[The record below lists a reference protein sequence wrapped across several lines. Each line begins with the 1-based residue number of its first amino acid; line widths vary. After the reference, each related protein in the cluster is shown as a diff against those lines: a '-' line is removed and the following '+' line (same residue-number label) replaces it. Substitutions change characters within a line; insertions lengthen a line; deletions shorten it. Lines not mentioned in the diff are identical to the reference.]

1 MISCQSVDQNG
12 LWMSIDNEDQNY
24 SFFQIEND
32 SIFVKQII
40 EWNYW
45 IYNEEVKLPRTN
57 KFQFEN
63 DSLKA
68 TLSEHIDKI
77 LLYRN
82 DSLVQTINLKKMEKF
97 ESGLTL
103 DDLKECFKKKSWKYK
118 IGNTKR
124 ELNFINE
131 KISFD
136 IKDTV
141 SNTHLNY
148 FDIFKL
154 GTELFLIP
162 ETDRPTPIHIE
173 TFRQD
178 KIKGRCYF
186 YNESDEIDIILSE
199 LPKQI
204 KYLNGNWKTY
214 VDIDNEKVELELNFK
229 NSQMIENFK
238 MKKDTSEFQVLSD
251 NKHIS
256 IYNNT
261 QTPYKLRIDKISDE
275 QIEIRDYRRRNNNN
289 EILRYTKIE

>member
-1 MISCQSVDQNG
+1 
-12 LWMSIDNEDQNY
+12 MSTDNEDENY

-40 EWNYW
+40 GLNYW

-57 KFQFEN
+57 KYQFEN

-68 TLSEHIDKI
+68 TLTEHVDKI

-82 DSLVQTINLKKMEKF
+82 DSLVQTINLKKIDKY
-97 ESGLTL
+97 ESGITH

-118 IGNTKR
+118 IGNIER

-131 KISFD
+131 KTSFD
-136 IKDTV
+136 VKDTV
-141 SNTHLNY
+141 NNTHLNY

-162 ETDRPTPIHIE
+162 ETDRPIPIQIE
-173 TFRQD
+173 KIRLD
-178 KIKGRCYF
+178 KLKGRY
-186 YNESDEIDIILSE
+186 YLYKESDDIEIDLSE
-199 LPKQI
+199 LPKQL
-204 KYLNGNWKTY
+204 KYLNGHWKTY
-214 VDIDNEKVELELNFK
+214 LEIDGEKIELELSFK
-229 NSQMIENFK
+229 NSQMIETFK
-238 MKKDTSEFQVLSD
+238 MKKDTVDFQVLSD

-261 QTPYKLRIDKISDE
+261 QRPYKLRIDEISDE
-275 QIEIRDYRRRNNNN
+275 QIEIRDYRRRNNKN